1 MAAALLEWFH
11 VGSWIGRHKAELR
24 LAIRVS
30 VAGLLALLLA
40 EVFNLPQ
47 AVWAAITAVIVVQ
60 ASVGASL
67 KAAMDRLVGTIGGAA
82 VGALAALGLIYVG
95 ESWRAVA
102 VFAALVP
109 LALAAA
115 LSSSFRVAPVTALI
129 LLLGTTA
136 GSPIHSALERV
147 IEIGLGNVVGIAVA
161 LLVLPAHAHRLV
173 ADAAKR
179 VLDNLAELVPVTL
192 AGLRGAPRPA
202 DIDRL
207 YAASRAGLEQLKSAS
222 DEARRERR
230 SFLTDE
236 PDPEPLTRTA
246 YRLRADL
253 VMLGRVAAEP
263 IPEPV
268 LAAIEPSL
276 EVGRRRHRAFPR
288 RDRRHNIRAPTPAAP
303 PADRRSL
310 RRLRRC
316 SGFGPRRPF
325 DIPALRARRRP
336 RIRARLRVRAARPG
350 SARSP
355 QSRCRARAATPAGL
369 TASQPPTAF
378 AFGKKSCWPPIL

>member
-24 LAIRVS
+24 LAIRMS

-115 LSSSFRVAPVTALI
+115 LSSSFRVAPVTVLI

-136 GSPIHSALERV
+136 GSPIRSALERV

-263 IPEPV
+263 VPEPV
-268 LAAIEPSL
+268 LAAIVPSL
-276 EVGRRRHRAFPR
+276 ESAGDATERFLAEIGATIFARQPPPLLQPIDEAY
-288 RDRRHNIRAPTPAAP
+288 AGYAA
-303 PADRRSL
+303 AVAS
-310 RRLRRC
+310 
-316 SGFGPRRPF
+316 
-325 DIPALRARRRP
+325 
-336 RIRARLRVRAARPG
+336 VRAGRLT
-350 SARSP
+350 
-355 QSRCRARAATPAGL
+355 SRLSGHDAGRVFVL
-369 TASQPPTAF
+369 AF
-378 AFGKKSCWPPIL
+378 AFEQLGRDLHDLHSRAVELAQRPRPG